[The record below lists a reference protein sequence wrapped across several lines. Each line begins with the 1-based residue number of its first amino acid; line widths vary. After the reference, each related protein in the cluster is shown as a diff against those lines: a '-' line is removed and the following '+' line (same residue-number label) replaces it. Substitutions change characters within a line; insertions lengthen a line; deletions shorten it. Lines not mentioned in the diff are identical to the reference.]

1 MSGADFPAQ
10 IAYFCLLD
18 FLFGAP
24 MTIEKPAE
32 NLSTETLNHKQLRF
46 VHEYLQDQNAAAA
59 ARRAGYSDSTRGSHA
74 AALMKNPLI
83 RARIDAEMTKLF
95 ERLRINAFRLLQ
107 AQSRA
112 AFCDPRKLF
121 SADGTPVPLHELDEE
136 TAGALTVSYEDRPK
150 GKVLRVKQSPRHLAL
165 AALEKRYEKFTE
177 ERVEPQPC
185 ADIEEKNE
193 PGEAAPASMKPP
205 ALTEP
210 SNARTLKS
218 APPCRPKGARSPG
231 RSADWRSSGLLNSLF
246 ATPPQLRED
255 NPVPE
260 ATGA

>member
-1 MSGADFPAQ
+1 MN
-10 IAYFCLLD
+10 
-18 FLFGAP
+18 
-24 MTIEKPAE
+24 TEK
-32 NLSTETLNHKQLRF
+32 LSDKQLRF

-83 RARIDAEMTKLF
+83 RARIDAEMADLF

-165 AALEKRYEKFTE
+165 AALENRYEKFVG
-177 ERVEPQPC
+177 ERIEPMEAEVQ
-185 ADIEEKNE
+185 EVVQKVVQ
-193 PGEAAPASMKPP
+193 EAAQENAASQPPFTLPAT
-205 ALTEP
+205 A
-210 SNARTLKS
+210 AS
-218 APPCRPKGARSPG
+218 APCVTPPHPRRAQGRHKPG
-231 RSADWRSSGLLNSLF
+231 RRADWRSSGLLNSLLT
-246 ATPPQLRED
+246 APPSLPTADASGTQK
-255 NPVPE
+255 
-260 ATGA
+260 ACT